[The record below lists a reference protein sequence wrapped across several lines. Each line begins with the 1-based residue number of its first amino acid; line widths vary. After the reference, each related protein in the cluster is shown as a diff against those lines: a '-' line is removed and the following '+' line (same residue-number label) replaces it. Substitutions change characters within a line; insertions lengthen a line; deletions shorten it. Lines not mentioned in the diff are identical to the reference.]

1 MPKGG
6 FEPIRHPKSSQ
17 PSSTQHQHLSAFK
30 RPAPIRSTSVK
41 HPSNVVSQPSCAS
54 RVQHQDE
61 SQPYENLAKVVAAWP
76 DLRPDDKQRI
86 LAIVEEGGAR

>member
-17 PSSTQHQHLSAFK
+17 PSSTQRQHLSTLK
-30 RPAPIRSTSVK
+30 RPAPARSTSAK
-41 HPSNVVSQPSCAS
+41 HPSNIVSHPSCAS
-54 RVQHQDE
+54 RVQHQVE

-76 DLRPDDKQRI
+76 DLSLEDKQRI
-86 LAIVEEGGAR
+86 LAIVEEGGMC